1 MTMKRLLRH
10 TLLVTAACLACSCSR
25 EEAETPAQGP
35 VSFGIDTRATG
46 DGVAEGTTYRIMAYD
61 PLTLAL
67 EKTGTYRLE
76 SLPEEG
82 GVAELTPC
90 VLDNNGNYT
99 GGTPEDN
106 FSGTTKKLSL
116 VFVSPGVKNNDDGS
130 FDVDLGILNSENKCK
145 FVASEYPESK
155 NLGPYG
161 RITMTHPM
169 KECRSRIGFEFY
181 KLKGDGVKEF
191 KIDKLRIAGA
201 GGDKETVRFFPGK
214 RQVRVNGAGEGT
226 ENSLDIALDPVADD
240 SQTDAN
246 GNPLR
251 YATPEDKLASIVSA
265 IYAPPAVTAEVL
277 EKASGT
283 KVQQEN
289 LEKGTYLLMRCEMTQ
304 DGREPVAVELPL
316 TAGEWPE
323 ILPQRNY
330 VYRVVVSSNYI
341 TLSVDIFGDDTNDW
355 EPGIT
360 GGGDDTVGGPADR
373 IQIGTWEI
381 VQDQNGN
388 GWELEKLEDQI
399 IGRSDS
405 MTED

>member
-67 EKTGTYRLE
+67 EKTGTYWLE
-76 SLPEEG
+76 SLPAEG

-90 VLDNNGNYT
+90 ALDDEGKPT
-99 GGTPEDN
+99 GGAPEDN
-106 FSGTTKKLSL
+106 FSGTTKTLSL

-130 FDVDLGILNSENKCK
+130 FDVHLDILNSEDKCR
-145 FVASEYPESK
+145 FVASEFPESK
-155 NLGPYG
+155 QLGLYG

-169 KECRSRIGFEFY
+169 KECRARIGFEFY
-181 KLKGDGVKEF
+181 KSKDSDVADF
-191 KIDKLRIAGA
+191 QIDNLRISGA
-201 GGDKETVRFFPGK
+201 GGDKEVVRFFPGK
-214 RQVRVNGAGEGT
+214 RQVRVTGAGEGT
-226 ENSLDIALDPVADD
+226 ENSLDIVLVPDG
-240 SQTDAN
+240 SRTDAN
-246 GNPLR
+246 GNPLC
-251 YATPEDKLASIVSA
+251 YATPEDSRASIVSA

-283 KVQQEN
+283 KVQQQSLEN
-289 LEKGTYLLMRCEMTQ
+289 GTYLLMRCKLKQE
-304 DGREPVAVELPL
+304 GRDPVAVELPL

>member
-10 TLLVTAACLACSCSR
+10 TLLMAAACLACACSW

-35 VSFGIDTRATG
+35 VSFGIDTRAMG
-46 DGVAEGTTYRIMAYD
+46 DDVEAGTTYRIMAYD
-61 PLTLAL
+61 PQTLIL
-67 EKTGTYRLE
+67 EKTDTYWLK
-76 SLPEEG
+76 SLPAEG
-82 GVAELTPC
+82 GFAELTPC
-90 VLDNNGNYT
+90 VLDDEGNYT
-99 GGTPEDN
+99 EDKQEDN

-130 FDVDLGILNSENKCK
+130 FDIDLGILNSENKCR

-155 NLGPYG
+155 QLGPYG

-181 KLKGDGVKEF
+181 KSKDGGVADF
-191 KIDKLRIAGA
+191 DIDDLRIAGA
-201 GGDKETVRFFPGK
+201 GGDKEVVRFFPGK
-214 RQVRVNGAGEGT
+214 RQVRVNGAGDGT
-226 ENSLDIALDPVADD
+226 ENSLGIALVSDD
-240 SQTDAN
+240 SKTDAN
-246 GNPLR
+246 GNSLR
-251 YATPEDKLASIVSA
+251 FATPEDGMASIVSA

-289 LEKGTYLLMRCEMTQ
+289 LEKGTYLLMRCELTQ
-304 DGREPVAVELPL
+304 DGRDPVNVELPL
-316 TAGEWPE
+316 TTDKWTE

-355 EPGIT
+355 EEGIP

-373 IQIGTWEI
+373 IRIGTWEI
-381 VQDQNGN
+381 VQDPYGN
-388 GWELEKLEDQI
+388 GWVLEELGEQV
-399 IGRSDS
+399 IGPGARAQWKN
-405 MTED
+405 